1 MHITSLATTV
11 VLNYYMASGNI
22 LVCIIKK
29 NKVQM
34 HVCHEF
40 TSCCSVIHNH
50 TDINRCF
57 YMAKPSN
64 NILTHEHVSLH
75 TETNTYISCKRQ
87 QKLCILFACK
97 QFSSLTF
104 IAPTFTFPFQQK
116 HPTARARK

>member
-1 MHITSLATTV
+1 MYITSSATTV
-11 VLNYYMASGNI
+11 VLNYYMASRNI

-57 YMAKPSN
+57 DMAKPSN
-64 NILTHEHVSLH
+64 NILTHEHDSLH